1 MSSTSKSFLIKDIL
15 SENSES
21 TSSDESNDNTEVF
34 LTKPIDL
41 RRYFNHPLYPI
52 PLRPSS
58 LLLSKPTTTTTT
70 STSTLRNAFR
80 IDNNAQNSPLDA
92 LFEMTKKTFDKTN
105 SNAYDADVSLKL
117 THELHKRKRRKNR
130 TAFSAQQIYALE
142 KRFAHQRY
150 LTPNDRDQI
159 ANELQLSP
167 AQVITWFQNR
177 RAKLKRDYEELKND
191 VNAARKLQAM
201 GEPVDFS

>member
-1 MSSTSKSFLIKDIL
+1 MSSAAKSFLIKDIL
-15 SENSES
+15 SENGDS
-21 TSSDESNDNTEVF
+21 TSSDESNDNKDIF

-41 RRYFNHPLYPI
+41 RQYFKHPLYPI
-52 PLRPSS
+52 ALRPSS
-58 LLLSKPTTTTTT
+58 LLLTKSTPTPTP
-70 STSTLRNAFR
+70 TLRNAFR
-80 IDNNAQNSPLDA
+80 LDKNSQNSPLDA
-92 LFEMTKKTFDKTN
+92 LFEMTKKTFDKTHKN
-105 SNAYDADVSLKL
+105 SIDSDISLKL

-130 TAFSAQQIYALE
+130 TAFTAQQIYSLE
-142 KRFAHQRY
+142 KRFTHQRY

-159 ANELQLSP
+159 ANDLQLSP

>member
-1 MSSTSKSFLIKDIL
+1 MSSTTKSFLIKDIL
-15 SENSES
+15 SENCES
-21 TSSDESNDNTEVF
+21 TSSDESNDNKEMFV
-34 LTKPIDL
+34 TKPIDL
-41 RRYFNHPLYPI
+41 RQYFKHPLCPV

-58 LLLSKPTTTTTT
+58 LLLTKSTTTAT
-70 STSTLRNAFR
+70 TLRNAYR
-80 IDNNAQNSPLDA
+80 IDNDLQNSPLDA

-105 SNAYDADVSLKL
+105 MHSFDSDVSLKL

-130 TAFSAQQIYALE
+130 TAFTAQQIYALE
-142 KRFAHQRY
+142 KRFTHQRY